1 MRYLR
6 DYRLFESSDGL
17 TDEQRKFLDRY
28 TRVTWSLNSEGLV
41 DVKESFWCRSQGLE
55 DFLGIRF
62 GKVSGNF
69 DCDGNQLRTLEG
81 APREVGRD
89 FYCHNN
95 QLRTLEG
102 APRKV
107 GRDFYC
113 VGNPLISL
121 EGAPEMISGRFR
133 FTNYTFNHYSL
144 QSFLNV
150 IDHLNPDQIS
160 LLLTHHFFT
169 PEVIKEQI
177 TKNPDFPYYVSLA
190 WNTEGFKK
198 TQEELKRILPE
209 NILVKIDDL
218 WSIGGYL

>member
-6 DYRLFESSDGL
+6 DYKLFESRDGL

-28 TRVTWSLNSEGLV
+28 IRGTWSVNREGLV
-41 DVKESFWCRSQGLE
+41 DVQGDFYCPRQGLE

-69 DCDGNQLRTLEG
+69 
-81 APREVGRD
+81 
-89 FYCHNN
+89 YCWNN

-102 APRKV
+102 SPREV
-107 GRDFYC
+107 GLGFLC
-113 VGNPLISL
+113 AGNPLISL
-121 EGAPEMISGRFR
+121 EGAPEVITNLFIFKNTRFSY
-133 FTNYTFNHYSL
+133 NL
-144 QSFLNV
+144 QSFLDK
-150 IDHLNPDQIS
+150 IDHIKPEEIS

-169 PEVIKEQI
+169 PEVIKKQI

-190 WNTEGFKK
+190 WNTEEFKK
-198 TQEELKRILPE
+198 KQDELKKILPQ
-209 NILVKIDDL
+209 NILLKIDDL

>member
-17 TDEQRKFLDRY
+17 TDEQRKFLNKN
-28 TRVTWSLNSEGLV
+28 THGKWSVNNEGLV
-41 DVKESFWCRSQGLE
+41 DVRGSFCCDSQGLE

-69 DCDGNQLRTLEG
+69 DCS
-81 APREVGRD
+81 
-89 FYCHNN
+89 NN

-102 APRKV
+102 SPREV
-107 GRDFYC
+107 GEGFYC
-113 VGNPLISL
+113 WANQLRTLEGSPREVGGNFNCYRNPLISL
-121 EGAPEMISGRFR
+121 EGAPEMIKYIFCFKNTWFR
-133 FTNYTFNHYSL
+133 YNL
-144 QSFLNV
+144 RSFLNE
-150 IDHLNPDQIS
+150 IDHIEPDVIS

-169 PEVIKEQI
+169 VEVIKEQI
-177 TKNPDFPYYVSLA
+177 TKNPDFPYYVSLV

-198 TQEELKRILPE
+198 TQDELKKTLPE
-209 NILVKIDDL
+209 NILLKIDDL